1 MNYMYHAVSIQS
13 TSTQGVPI
21 VSFLGPT
28 YPPITHNAHFH
39 STCCI
44 RLNNETCVWFAINYR
59 EGVTSAK
66 HEVQAQ
72 LLTCLRPDSQTL
84 TWSKPLREKGEK

>member
-1 MNYMYHAVSIQS
+1 MNHHAVSIQS
-13 TSTQGVPI
+13 TSTQGVAI
-21 VSFLGPT
+21 VSFLGAT
-28 YPPITHNAHFH
+28 YPPITHSAHFH
-39 STCCI
+39 IQHI

-72 LLTCLRPDSQTL
+72 LLTFLRPDSQTL
-84 TWSKPLREKGEK
+84 T